1 MQERTRAENR
11 HAPCAHGPDF
21 PYVRIRTQLH
31 HVLPKDAEALM
42 TRQPSKNLRWDRI
55 LIVLLVMGGAGFA
68 AYWFGLK

>member
-1 MQERTRAENR
+1 
-11 HAPCAHGPDF
+11 
-21 PYVRIRTQLH
+21 
-31 HVLPKDAEALM
+31 M